1 MMSHPHL
8 TLGDKLLMDS
18 QEAEDEEDDRIK
30 REKILVIPSCHL
42 SKGDNV
48 LMSGD
53 L

>member
-1 MMSHPHL
+1 
-8 TLGDKLLMDS
+8 MDS
-18 QEAEDEEDDRIK
+18 QEAEDEEDDNIK
-30 REKILVIPSCHL
+30 RNKILVIPPCHP

>member
-1 MMSHPHL
+1 MFRANS

-18 QEAEDEEDDRIK
+18 QEAEGEEDDTIK
-30 REKILVIPSCHL
+30 RKNILVLPNFHL